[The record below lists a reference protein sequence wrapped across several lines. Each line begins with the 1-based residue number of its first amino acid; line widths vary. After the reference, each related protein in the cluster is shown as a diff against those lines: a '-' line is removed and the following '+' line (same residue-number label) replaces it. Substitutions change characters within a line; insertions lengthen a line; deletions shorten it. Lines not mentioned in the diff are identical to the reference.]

1 MITGLIVTEAHSIG
15 GKRMAKRKRKLG
27 RGVAMVGAG
36 MSPFG
41 IRPDVT
47 NRELFAEAFL
57 DMKDSVDK
65 GLDPEEIEA
74 LYVGN
79 CGSEMWESQSVIGA
93 LCASEIGLS
102 PRPALKVEDACASSS
117 VAVREGIIGIAS
129 GLYDM
134 VLAGGTEKM
143 SVLSTD
149 WTTMALAC
157 GSDTSCESSA
167 GFTFP
172 GLYASMATAHMEK
185 YGTIHD
191 DLLKVAIKNHS
202 NGALNPKAHFPM
214 TIKGVMDMRIAKA
227 KEKGSPVP
235 SWADELEF
243 LNDPRYNPVIAWP
256 NTLFDCCPI
265 TDGAACILLV
275 AEEISKR
282 FTDTPIRIIG
292 TGQASGYNLHDRDT
306 LTSIPAAQAAA
317 QQAYEMAD
325 VGPQDIKIA
334 EVHDCFTIA
343 EVMAIA
349 DLGFFR
355 EGKAAAAAAG
365 EGKTA
370 RDGIKPINVSGGL
383 KCKGHPVGATGAA
396 QVVEIF
402 QQMRGEA
409 GQRQVTNMDINLAL
423 NHNIGAHG
431 TTAVVQIFERR

>member
-1 MITGLIVTEAHSIG
+1 
-15 GKRMAKRKRKLG
+15 
-27 RGVAMVGAG
+27 
-36 MSPFG
+36 
-41 IRPDVT
+41 
-47 NRELFAEAFL
+47 
-57 DMKDSVDK
+57 
-65 GLDPEEIEA
+65 
-74 LYVGN
+74 
-79 CGSEMWESQSVIGA
+79 
-93 LCASEIGLS
+93 LCASEIGLT

-143 SVLSTD
+143 SVLPID

-157 GSDTSCESSA
+157 GSDTTYESSA

-185 YGTIHD
+185 HGTTHD

-214 TIKGVMDMRIAKA
+214 TIKDVMNMRIAKA

-235 SWADELEF
+235 IWANELEF
-243 LNDPRYNPVIAWP
+243 LNDPRYNPIIAWP

-275 AEEISKR
+275 AEEIAKN
-282 FTDTPIRIIG
+282 FTDTPIYIIG
-292 TGQASGYNLHDRDT
+292 TGQASGHNLHDRDT
-306 LTSIPAAQAAA
+306 LTSIPAAQLAA

-349 DLGFFR
+349 DLGFFK
-355 EGKAAAAAAG
+355 EGKEAATAAG

-370 RDGIKPINVSGGL
+370 RDGRRPINVSGGL

-409 GQRQVTNMDINLAL
+409 GQRQVTSMDVNLAL

>member
-1 MITGLIVTEAHSIG
+1 
-15 GKRMAKRKRKLG
+15 MAKRKRKLG

-57 DMKDSVDK
+57 DMKNSVDM
-65 GLDPEEIEA
+65 GVDPQEIEA

-79 CGSEMWESQSVIGA
+79 CGAEMWESQSVIA
-93 LCASEIGLS
+93 VLCANEIGLS

-143 SVLSTD
+143 SVLPID

-157 GSDTSCESSA
+157 GSDTTYESSA

-172 GLYASMATAHMEK
+172 GLYASMATAHIEK
-185 YGTIHD
+185 HGTTHD

-214 TIKGVMDMRIAKA
+214 TIKDVMNMRIAKA
-227 KEKGSPVP
+227 KEKGGSVP

-275 AEEISKR
+275 AEEIAKD
-282 FTDTPIRIIG
+282 FTDTPIYIIG
-292 TGQASGYNLHDRDT
+292 TGQASGHNLHDRDT
-306 LTSIPAAQAAA
+306 LTSIPAAQVAA

-349 DLGFFR
+349 DLGFFK
-355 EGKAAAAAAG
+355 EGKEAATAAA

-409 GQRQVTNMDINLAL
+409 GQRQVTSMDVNLAL

>member
-1 MITGLIVTEAHSIG
+1 
-15 GKRMAKRKRKLG
+15 MAKRKRKLG

-57 DMKDSVDK
+57 DMKASVDK
-65 GLDPEEIEA
+65 GVDPQEIEA

-79 CGSEMWESQSVIGA
+79 CGAEMWESQSVIGV

-143 SVLSTD
+143 SVLPID

-157 GSDTSCESSA
+157 GSDTTYESSA

-185 YGTIHD
+185 HGTTHD

-214 TIKGVMDMRIAKA
+214 TIKDVMNMRIAKA
-227 KEKGSPVP
+227 KEKGGPVP
-235 SWADELEF
+235 SWANELEF
-243 LNDPRYNPVIAWP
+243 LNDPRYNPIIAWP

-275 AEEISKR
+275 AEEIAKD
-282 FTDTPIRIIG
+282 FTDTPIYIIG
-292 TGQASGYNLHDRDT
+292 TGQASGHNLHDRDT
-306 LTSIPAAQAAA
+306 LTSIPAAQLAA

-349 DLGFFR
+349 DLGFFK
-355 EGKAAAAAAG
+355 EGKEAATAAG

-370 RDGIKPINVSGGL
+370 RDGRRPINVSGGL

-402 QQMRGEA
+402 QQMGGEA
-409 GQRQVTNMDINLAL
+409 GQRQVTSMDVNLAL

>member
-1 MITGLIVTEAHSIG
+1 
-15 GKRMAKRKRKLG
+15 MAKRKRKLG

-57 DMKDSVDK
+57 DMKDSVDR
-65 GLDPEEIEA
+65 GIDPQEIEA

-79 CGSEMWESQSVIGA
+79 CGAEMWESQSVIAG

-143 SVLSTD
+143 SVLPID

-157 GSDTSCESSA
+157 GSDTAYESSA

-185 YGTIHD
+185 YGSTHD

-214 TIKGVMDMRIAKA
+214 TIRDVMNMRIAKA
-227 KEKGSPVP
+227 TEKGAPVP
-235 SWADELEF
+235 SWANELEF

-275 AEEISKR
+275 AEEIAKN
-282 FTDTPIRIIG
+282 FTDNPICIIG
-292 TGQASGYNLHDRDT
+292 TGQASGHNLHDRDT
-306 LTSIPAAQAAA
+306 LTSIPAAQFAA
-317 QQAYEMAD
+317 QQAYEMAE
-325 VGPQDIKIA
+325 VEPQDIKIA

-349 DLGFFR
+349 DLGFFK
-355 EGKAAAAAAG
+355 EGKEAATAAG
-365 EGKTA
+365 EGKTT

-409 GQRQVTNMDINLAL
+409 GQRQVMNMDINLAL

>member
-1 MITGLIVTEAHSIG
+1 
-15 GKRMAKRKRKLG
+15 MAKRKRELA

-57 DMKDSVDK
+57 DMKASVDK
-65 GLDPEEIEA
+65 GVDPQEIEA

-79 CGSEMWESQSVIGA
+79 CGAEMWESQSVIGV
-93 LCASEIGLS
+93 LCASEIGLT

-143 SVLSTD
+143 SVLPID

-157 GSDTSCESSA
+157 GSDTTYESSA

-185 YGTIHD
+185 YGTTHD

-214 TIKGVMDMRIAKA
+214 TIKDVMNMRIAKA
-227 KEKGSPVP
+227 KEKGGPVP

-275 AEEISKR
+275 AEEIAKD
-282 FTDTPIRIIG
+282 FTDTPIYIIG
-292 TGQASGYNLHDRDT
+292 TGQASGHNLHDRDT
-306 LTSIPAAQAAA
+306 LTSIPAAQVAA

-325 VGPQDIKIA
+325 VGPEDIKIA

-349 DLGFFR
+349 DLGFFK
-355 EGKAAAAAAG
+355 EGKEAATAAG

-370 RDGIKPINVSGGL
+370 RDGGRPINVSGGL

-409 GQRQVTNMDINLAL
+409 GQRQVTNMDVNLAL

>member
-1 MITGLIVTEAHSIG
+1 
-15 GKRMAKRKRKLG
+15 MAKRKRKLG
-27 RGVAMVGAG
+27 RGVAIVGAG

-65 GLDPEEIEA
+65 GVDPQEIEA

-79 CGSEMWESQSVIGA
+79 CGSEMWESQSVIAA

-143 SVLSTD
+143 SVLPID

-157 GSDTSCESSA
+157 GSDTTCESSA

-214 TIKGVMDMRIAKA
+214 TIRDVMNMRIAKA
-227 KEKGSPVP
+227 KEKGDPVP

-275 AEEISKR
+275 AEEIGKR
-282 FTDTPIRIIG
+282 FTDTPIYIIG

-306 LTSIPAAQAAA
+306 LTSIPAAQVAA

-349 DLGFFR
+349 DLGFFK
-355 EGKAAAAAAG
+355 EGKEAAAAAG

-409 GQRQVTNMDINLAL
+409 GKRQVTNMDINLAL

>member
-1 MITGLIVTEAHSIG
+1 
-15 GKRMAKRKRKLG
+15 MAKRKRKLG

-57 DMKDSVDK
+57 DMKNSVDM
-65 GLDPEEIEA
+65 GVDPQEIEA

-79 CGSEMWESQSVIGA
+79 CGAEMWESQSVIA
-93 LCASEIGLS
+93 VLCASEIGLS

-143 SVLSTD
+143 SVLPID

-157 GSDTSCESSA
+157 GSDTTYESSA

-185 YGTIHD
+185 YGTTHD

-214 TIKGVMDMRIAKA
+214 TIKDVMNMRIAKA
-227 KEKGSPVP
+227 KEKGAPVP

-275 AEEISKR
+275 AEEIAKN
-282 FTDTPIRIIG
+282 FTDTPIYIIG
-292 TGQASGYNLHDRDT
+292 TGQASGHNLHDRDT
-306 LTSIPAAQAAA
+306 LTSIPAAQFAA

-334 EVHDCFTIA
+334 EVHDCFTVA

-349 DLGFFR
+349 DLGFFK
-355 EGKAAAAAAG
+355 EGKEAATAAG
-365 EGKTA
+365 EGKTM

-409 GQRQVTNMDINLAL
+409 GQRQVTNMDVNLAL

>member
-1 MITGLIVTEAHSIG
+1 
-15 GKRMAKRKRKLG
+15 MAKRKRELA

-57 DMKDSVDK
+57 DMKASVDK
-65 GLDPEEIEA
+65 GVDPQEIEA

-79 CGSEMWESQSVIGA
+79 CGAEMWESQSVIGV
-93 LCASEIGLS
+93 LCASEIGLT

-143 SVLSTD
+143 SVLPID

-157 GSDTSCESSA
+157 GSDTTYESSA

-185 YGTIHD
+185 YGTTHD

-214 TIKGVMDMRIAKA
+214 TIKDVMNMRIAKA
-227 KEKGSPVP
+227 KEKGGPVP

-275 AEEISKR
+275 AEEIAKD
-282 FTDTPIRIIG
+282 FTDTPIYIIG
-292 TGQASGYNLHDRDT
+292 TGQASGHNLHDRDT
-306 LTSIPAAQAAA
+306 LTSIPAAQVAA

-325 VGPQDIKIA
+325 VGPEDIKIA

-349 DLGFFR
+349 DLGFFK
-355 EGKAAAAAAG
+355 EGKEAATAAG
-365 EGKTA
+365 EGMTA
-370 RDGIKPINVSGGL
+370 RDGRRPINVSGGL

-409 GQRQVTNMDINLAL
+409 GQRQVTNMDVNLAL

>member
-1 MITGLIVTEAHSIG
+1 
-15 GKRMAKRKRKLG
+15 MAKRKRKLG

-57 DMKDSVDK
+57 DMKNSVDM
-65 GLDPEEIEA
+65 GVDPQEIEA

-79 CGSEMWESQSVIGA
+79 CGAEMWESQSVIA
-93 LCASEIGLS
+93 VLCANEIGLS

-143 SVLSTD
+143 SVLPID

-157 GSDTSCESSA
+157 GSDTTYESSA

-185 YGTIHD
+185 HGTTHD

-214 TIKGVMDMRIAKA
+214 TIKDVMNMRIAKA
-227 KEKGSPVP
+227 KEKGGSVP

-275 AEEISKR
+275 AEEIAKD
-282 FTDTPIRIIG
+282 FTDTPIYIIG
-292 TGQASGYNLHDRDT
+292 TGQASGHNLHDRDT
-306 LTSIPAAQAAA
+306 LTSIPAAQFAA

-349 DLGFFR
+349 DLGFFK
-355 EGKAAAAAAG
+355 EGKEAATAAA

-409 GQRQVTNMDINLAL
+409 GQRQVTNMDVNLAL

>member
-1 MITGLIVTEAHSIG
+1 
-15 GKRMAKRKRKLG
+15 MAKRKRKLG

-57 DMKDSVDK
+57 DMKASVDK
-65 GLDPEEIEA
+65 GVDPQEIEA

-79 CGSEMWESQSVIGA
+79 CGAEMWESQSVIGV
-93 LCASEIGLS
+93 LCASEIGLT

-143 SVLSTD
+143 SVLPID

-157 GSDTSCESSA
+157 GSDTTYESSA

-185 YGTIHD
+185 HGTTHD

-214 TIKGVMDMRIAKA
+214 TIKDVMNMRIAKA

-235 SWADELEF
+235 SWANELEF
-243 LNDPRYNPVIAWP
+243 LNDPRYNPIIAWP

-275 AEEISKR
+275 AEEIAKN
-282 FTDTPIRIIG
+282 FTDTPIYIIG
-292 TGQASGYNLHDRDT
+292 TGQASGHNLHDRDT
-306 LTSIPAAQAAA
+306 LTSIPAAQLAA

-349 DLGFFR
+349 DLGFFK
-355 EGKAAAAAAG
+355 EGKEAATAAG

-370 RDGIKPINVSGGL
+370 RDGRRPINVSGGL

-409 GQRQVTNMDINLAL
+409 GQRQVTSMDVNLAL

>member
-1 MITGLIVTEAHSIG
+1 
-15 GKRMAKRKRKLG
+15 
-27 RGVAMVGAG
+27 MVGAG

-57 DMKDSVDK
+57 DMKASVDK
-65 GLDPEEIEA
+65 GVDPQEIEA

-79 CGSEMWESQSVIGA
+79 CGAEMWESQSVIGV
-93 LCASEIGLS
+93 LCASEIGLT

-143 SVLSTD
+143 SVLPID

-157 GSDTSCESSA
+157 GSDTTYESSA

-185 YGTIHD
+185 HGTTHD

-214 TIKGVMDMRIAKA
+214 TIKDVMNMRIAKA

-235 SWADELEF
+235 SWANELEF
-243 LNDPRYNPVIAWP
+243 LNDPRYNPIIAWP

-275 AEEISKR
+275 AEEIANN
-282 FTDTPIRIIG
+282 FTDTPIYIIG
-292 TGQASGYNLHDRDT
+292 TGQASGHNLHDRDT
-306 LTSIPAAQAAA
+306 LTSIPAAQLAA

-349 DLGFFR
+349 DLGFFK
-355 EGKAAAAAAG
+355 EGKEAATAAG

-370 RDGIKPINVSGGL
+370 RDGRRPINVSGGL

-409 GQRQVTNMDINLAL
+409 GQRQVTSMDVNLAL

>member
-1 MITGLIVTEAHSIG
+1 MIQ
-15 GKRMAKRKRKLG
+15 RKRKLG
-27 RGVAMVGAG
+27 RGVAIVGAG

-57 DMKDSVDK
+57 DMINSVDK
-65 GLDPEEIEA
+65 GFDPQEIEA

-79 CGSEMWESQSVIGA
+79 CGAEMWESQTAIGA
-93 LCASEIGLS
+93 LCANEVGLTL
-102 PRPALKVEDACASSS
+102 RPALKVEDACASSS

-129 GLYDM
+129 GLYDL

-143 SVLSTD
+143 SVLPTN

-157 GSDTSCESSA
+157 GSDTAYESSA

-185 YGTIHD
+185 YGTTHD
-191 DLLKVAIKNHS
+191 DLLRVAIKNHS

-214 TIKGVMDMRIAKA
+214 TIKDVMNRRIAKA
-227 KEKGSPVP
+227 KEKGDSVP

-256 NTLFDCCPI
+256 NTLFDCCPV
-265 TDGAACILLV
+265 TDGAACLLLV
-275 AEEISKR
+275 AEELARS
-282 FTDTPIRIIG
+282 FTDKPIHIIG
-292 TGQASGYNLHDRDT
+292 TGQASGPNLHDRET
-306 LTSIPAAQAAA
+306 LTSIAGAKLAAKH
-317 QQAYEMAD
+317 AYEMAG
-325 VGPQDIKIA
+325 VGPQDMKMA

-349 DLGFFR
+349 DVGFFK
-355 EGKAAAAAAG
+355 EGKEAATAAG

-370 RDGIKPINVSGGL
+370 RDGVKPVNVSGGL

-396 QVVEIF
+396 QMVEVF

-409 GQRQVTNMDINLAL
+409 GERQVTNRDIDLAL
-423 NHNIGAHG
+423 THNIGAHG
-431 TTAVVQIFERR
+431 TTAVVQIYERR